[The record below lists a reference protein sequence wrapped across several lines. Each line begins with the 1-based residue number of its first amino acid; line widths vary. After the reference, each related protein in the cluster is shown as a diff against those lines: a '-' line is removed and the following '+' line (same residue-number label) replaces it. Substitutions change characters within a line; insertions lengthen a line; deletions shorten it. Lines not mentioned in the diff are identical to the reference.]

1 MKGCRPTAID
11 QKRTTA
17 NTVFT
22 YSIRVISLASLS
34 SVADITP
41 PAAVAGRGNGIAL
54 SALLD
59 ARRIWKGQSAVPA
72 GASLPTGHARLD
84 ALLPGGGWP
93 EHALSEILH
102 ARDGVGELQLLMPT
116 LARLTQAQRRV
127 VLVGA
132 PYVPYPQAWLAA
144 AVDLRHLVLLQASGR
159 DALWAAE
166 QCLRSGS
173 CAAVLCWPQQAD
185 DRALRRLQVAA
196 ESGQALGFAYRPC
209 AKRSILRRQRYA
221 CASKPA
227 PTPAHPQVP
236 GRPRAGDRPAGQRLA
251 MRRPCS
257 GLAFSCRNWPWT
269 ARCVNG
275 AIPTHRWRCSAAQR
289 SAGGCRRSTLRHAR
303 SA

>member
-1 MKGCRPTAID
+1 M
-11 QKRTTA
+11 
-17 NTVFT
+17 
-22 YSIRVISLASLS
+22 ASLS

-159 DALWAAE
+159 DALWAA
-166 QCLRSGS
+166 
-173 CAAVLCWPQQAD
+173 A
-185 DRALRRLQVAA
+185 
-196 ESGQALGFAYRPC
+196 
-209 AKRSILRRQRYA
+209 
-221 CASKPA
+221 
-227 PTPAHPQVP
+227 
-236 GRPRAGDRPAGQRLA
+236 RAGDHPASQRLA

-289 SAGGCRRSTLRHAR
+289 SAGSCRRSTLRHAR

>member
-1 MKGCRPTAID
+1 M
-11 QKRTTA
+11 
-17 NTVFT
+17 
-22 YSIRVISLASLS
+22 ASLS

-196 ESGQALGFAYRPC
+196 EAVRPWVSPIAPARSGQPFAGSATPMHRNPPP
-209 AKRSILRRQRYA
+209 RLRILKCR
-221 CASKPA
+221 
-227 PTPAHPQVP
+227 
-236 GRPRAGDRPAGQRLA
+236 G
-251 MRRPCS
+251 
-257 GLAFSCRNWPWT
+257 GLAPAT
-269 ARCVNG
+269 ALP
-275 AIPTHRWRCSAAQR
+275 ASAWQ
-289 SAGGCRRSTLRHAR
+289 
-303 SA
+303 